1 MEENK
6 LANISF
12 TEVNG
17 NPVVKSDKNVFSES
31 FYFSKFYEEKA
42 YKRFITNVE
51 RLIRSSREYKKYIEL
66 LRTNVSA
73 LNVDNILTNI
83 TNADAELEFHHYP
96 FTLFDV
102 VDIVSIDKFLKKE
115 KVNSFII
122 AKEVMDL
129 HYKNLIGLV
138 PLSKMNH
145 ELAHAGSLF
154 ISSKQIFGD
163 YKQFLTTYDKAISN
177 EIKEVIK
184 KMEELTESNAPSDTK
199 RLF

>member
-6 LANISF
+6 LANINF
-12 TEVNG
+12 TEVKG
-17 NPVVKSDKNVFSES
+17 NPSIKSDNNVFSES

-42 YKRFITNVE
+42 YKRFITNTE

-73 LNVDNILTNI
+73 LNIDNILTNI

-115 KVNSFII
+115 KISSFKI
-122 AKEVMDL
+122 AKEVMRL
-129 HYKNLIGLV
+129 HYENLIGLV

-145 ELAHAGSLF
+145 ELAHNGSLF
-154 ISSKQIFGD
+154 ISSKQVFGD
-163 YKQFLTTYDKAISN
+163 YKQFLKTYDAAVSN
-177 EIKEVIK
+177 EIKESIK
-184 KMEELTESNAPSDTK
+184 KMEELTRDNSPSDTK
-199 RLF
+199 GLF